1 MRNHIIKKIMETAG
15 AEPQADEEEPISLD
29 VSMGLQAWI
38 EAFISSSSL
47 KLADYDNE
55 GRKNLAIQAYLNAK
69 NKGNKK

>member
-1 MRNHIIKKIMETAG
+1 METAG

-55 GRKNLAIQAYLNAK
+55 GRKNLAIQAYLDAK

>member
-1 MRNHIIKKIMETAG
+1 MRNRIIKKIMETS
-15 AEPQADEEEPISLD
+15 EPQADEEEPISLD

-55 GRKNLAIQAYLNAK
+55 GRKNLAIQAYLDAK

>member
-1 MRNHIIKKIMETAG
+1 MET

-38 EAFISSSSL
+38 EAFILSSSL
-47 KLADYDNE
+47 KLADYDDE
-55 GRKNLAIQAYLNAK
+55 GRKNLAIQAYLDAK

>member
-1 MRNHIIKKIMETAG
+1 MRNRIIKKIMET

-38 EAFISSSSL
+38 EAFILSSSL
-47 KLADYDNE
+47 KLADYDDE
-55 GRKNLAIQAYLNAK
+55 GRKNLAIQAYLDAK